1 MNIKLFLLYLR
12 IGCGILAIIGFC
24 IMCIV
29 LKVQKSVIAGLRT
42 EKAALI
48 QENNNLYNSYE
59 LLLNIDRQYQNNIEV
74 AEKQK
79 EFLQNESKKIID
91 ANTDWSN
98 CLLPYELQ
106 KLLSSCGAGENE

>member
-1 MNIKLFLLYLR
+1 MNIKMLLLYVRL
-12 IGCGILAIIGFC
+12 GCVVLAIIGFC

-29 LKVQKSVIAGLRT
+29 FKVQKSVIADLRT

-91 ANTDWSN
+91 ANTDWSR
-98 CLLPYELQ
+98 CVLPYELQ
-106 KLLSSCGAGENE
+106 ALLSGCSAGESH

>member
-1 MNIKLFLLYLR
+1 MNIKMLLLYVRL
-12 IGCGILAIIGFC
+12 GCGILAIIIFC

-29 LKVQKSVIAGLRT
+29 FKVQKSVIIELRT

-74 AEKQK
+74 TEKQK
-79 EFLQNESKKIID
+79 EFLQHESKKIVD
-91 ANTDWSN
+91 ANTNWSN
-98 CLLPYELQ
+98 CFLPYELQ
-106 KLLSSCGAGENE
+106 KLLSGCSAGEIK

>member
-1 MNIKLFLLYLR
+1 MNIKMLLLYVRL
-12 IGCGILAIIGFC
+12 GCTVLAIIVFC

-29 LKVQKSVIAGLRT
+29 FRVQKSIIADLRT

-79 EFLQNESKKIID
+79 EFLKDESKKIID
-91 ANTDWSN
+91 ANSEWSN

-106 KLLSSCGAGENE
+106 DLLSSCSAGEIK

>member
-1 MNIKLFLLYLR
+1 MNIKLFLLYVRL
-12 IGCGILAIIGFC
+12 GCAILIIIVFC
-24 IMCIV
+24 TMCIV
-29 LKVQKSVIAGLRT
+29 LKVQKSVIAELRT

-59 LLLNIDRQYQNNIEV
+59 LLLNIDRQYQNSIEV

-91 ANTDWSN
+91 ANSEWSN

-106 KLLSSCGAGENE
+106 NLLSNCSAGEN

>member
-1 MNIKLFLLYLR
+1 MNIKMFLLYARL
-12 IGCGILAIIGFC
+12 GCVILAIIGFC

-29 LKVQKSVIAGLRT
+29 FKIQKSIIADLRT

-48 QENNNLYNSYE
+48 QENNNLYNNYE
-59 LLLNIDRQYQNNIEV
+59 LLLNIDRQYQKNIEV

-79 EFLQNESKKIID
+79 EFLQNESQKIID
-91 ANTDWSN
+91 ANSEWSN

-106 KLLSSCGAGENE
+106 NLLSSCSAGENQ

>member
-12 IGCGILAIIGFC
+12 IGCGVLAIISFC

-29 LKVQKSVIAGLRT
+29 LKVQKSIIADLRT

-48 QENNNLYNSYE
+48 QENSNLYNSYE
-59 LLLNIDRQYQNNIEV
+59 LLLNIDRQYQNSIEV

-79 EFLQNESKKIID
+79 EFLQNESKKIVD
-91 ANTDWSN
+91 ANSEWSN

-106 KLLSSCGAGENE
+106 NLLSGCSAGESK

>member
-1 MNIKLFLLYLR
+1 MNIKMLLLYVRL
-12 IGCGILAIIGFC
+12 GCGILAIIGFC

-29 LKVQKSVIAGLRT
+29 FRVQKSVIAELRT

-79 EFLQNESKKIID
+79 EFLQNESKKIVD
-91 ANTDWSN
+91 ANSEWSN

-106 KLLSSCGAGENE
+106 ELLSSCSAGENQ